1 MNTFVSSYDAL
12 VNAGISGSERE
23 EYSTYV
29 KDARVDY
36 YNDLEKKYILDIYKI
51 VLDKVLDYDRLYEK
65 REKLAGILFERESNR
80 KKLDITSRD
89 ELEYFI
95 RLCEEQFNIIK
106 SQKFNLEEIGNLEN
120 EIKELEAKLKE
131 LTDANNRKEIVDILE
146 EFAITKTKEEEEG
159 IFETLDADINDYKP
173 TGPIKSNMVIKIK
186 DPVKINVKTAMDTA
200 KLVMKKVVIVLEPK
214 KFNEKKD
221 KTKDVVEQTSGATTG
236 EEKVFTSDQTL
247 GIELA
252 TRAVGNAK
260 DVKEVNDLDAIKIN
274 TDENNNIKVP
284 TEIFIEEPKEEPLDL
299 FTVTDPFLDDNYLDT
314 GEKTKPVNSIP
325 KIENIGTV
333 KPNSTFAKI
342 EEVVKENDDII
353 LPTLGLSEQEKVNV
367 PIVSGNYIN

>member
-1 MNTFVSSYDAL
+1 MQQT
-12 VNAGISGSERE
+12 VNAIRSAFRGSFIKKICNYLHDCVRE
-23 EYSTYV
+23 EVKSSTFRNL
-29 KDARVDY
+29 KGDKE
-36 YNDLEKKYILDIYKI
+36 NKWSFLD
-51 VLDKVLDYDRLYEK
+51 
-65 REKLAGILFERESNR
+65 
-80 KKLDITSRD
+80 
-89 ELEYFI
+89 
-95 RLCEEQFNIIK
+95 
-106 SQKFNLEEIGNLEN
+106 
-120 EIKELEAKLKE
+120 
-131 LTDANNRKEIVDILE
+131 
-146 EFAITKTKEEEEG
+146 
-159 IFETLDADINDYKP
+159 
-173 TGPIKSNMVIKIK
+173 
-186 DPVKINVKTAMDTA
+186 
-200 KLVMKKVVIVLEPK
+200 
-214 KFNEKKD
+214 
-221 KTKDVVEQTSGATTG
+221 G